1 MRYFLSIL
9 VAVAWALWFGGLV
22 GMFLFINRLF
32 ESMKGEYR
40 SVFDEVAPHQFTM
53 AERFSLVAGAL
64 ALLATFGLRLLS
76 PRRALTGLF
85 CILAAAAVLA
95 VLKPG
100 FITQKMTDMVH
111 PGATPT
117 AEVRKLHGLSMM
129 ASTVEAVLLLLAGAF
144 LPAALD
150 SSTRDGKQS
159 GMRSEETRA
168 GQA

>member
-22 GMFLFINRLF
+22 GMFLFIDRLF

-53 AERFSLVAGAL
+53 VERLSLVAGAL

-85 CILAAAAVLA
+85 CILAVAAVLA
-95 VLKPG
+95 VLKPV
-100 FITQKMTDMVH
+100 FITQKMIGMIH
-111 PGATPT
+111 PGVTPT
-117 AEVRKLHGLSMM
+117 AEFRKLHGLSMT
-129 ASTVEAVLLLLAGAF
+129 ASTVEAILLLIAGAF

-150 SSTRDGKQS
+150 SSTREGKQN
-159 GMRSEETRA
+159 GMRGDQTHAAEA
-168 GQA
+168 